1 MRKPMPHSLPLSLA
15 GWFTDYVNRYRAAD
29 GALPAPLELK
39 YAHSRRVAQN
49 AGLIARGLKHVET
62 EVLLAEIC
70 GLLHDIGRF
79 PQYRRYG
86 SFHDANT
93 IDHGLAGR
101 MALEAEGAPALL
113 DENVWNRVSCAVEY
127 HNRKTEHLPKTLPAD
142 SRRLLNVVRDADKL
156 DIMDLALQSV
166 ACDGFRALPA
176 MLPHI
181 RLSRELTASV
191 VEEIL
196 QKKTVSVGN
205 IGTVAD
211 FLAMLASWFYD
222 FNFSASRKIAVSRN
236 LIARLQKELPDIQ
249 AVREILAD
257 ITTEMT
263 RPEERT

>member
-1 MRKPMPHSLPLSLA
+1 MRKAMSHSLPLSLA